1 MTLSEAEERPTP
13 KKRGRIR
20 RSMPKMPW
28 NRRNTGI
35 GSSLHFAREAFSR
48 KKATCPICGAGR
60 LRVRDDI
67 NQSDGQILTP
77 VLACD
82 TCEHTE
88 SITLQLD
95 KIADRIDEFRVGER
109 RFLLAAFGTV
119 GFGLLYYL
127 LTGNIYT
134 LIGVSLISVTLF
146 ANALVFR
153 YRVWQITFGRLY
165 EAKGAPLRDWLRYE
179 FSSKSSDA

>member
-1 MTLSEAEERPTP
+1 LSEIEEQPSRN
-13 KKRGRIR
+13 KRGRIR

-35 GSSLHFAREAFSR
+35 GSSLHFAREAFGR
-48 KKATCPICGAGR
+48 TRATCPICGAGR
-60 LRVRDDI
+60 LRVRNDT
-67 NQSDGQILTP
+67 NQGDGQLLTP

-82 TCEHTE
+82 TCKHTE

-127 LTGNIYT
+127 MTGNIYT

-153 YRVWQITFGRLY
+153 YRAWQITFGRLY
-165 EAKGAPLRDWLRYE
+165 EAKGAPLRDWLSYE
-179 FSSKSSDA
+179 FSSESRDA